1 MNSILIDK
9 KNNIQQTGIKSYQF
23 GDIVIYVD
31 GLIYVYGKTAGKET
45 VSWLYEKIC
54 NEGNIPFEEL
64 RGAYTCIIKEKE
76 RITAF
81 SDNSNMHC
89 LYYSDNM
96 ISSSF
101 LEIVKYEADSGRIP
115 CFNLEAICE
124 YLTIGNVFFDKTFF
138 NDIYILPST
147 KYVLIEKNSIIIL
160 HKNIGDID
168 QSSNLSSI
176 SDFFDKVAFS
186 LSEMNV
192 CQALT
197 GGYDSRMVYTCLS
210 KRIKDQPAISSNIPD
225 NKDVR
230 YAKMVATVNKD
241 NLDIIKTE
249 KPVFSDKLIHM
260 LFEKKDGIVP
270 FDIDADIRLLTFK
283 SSLVKKYNI
292 HLTGDGGVL
301 HKDWEWIPD
310 FPFYRK
316 RKSNANQFYKQR
328 LYYIS
333 IDNHIGENLKDIF
346 AGQAQ
351 RFVKALDSIAKP
363 INTQSYDSWYYRV
376 SGNRRSN
383 YNCNPVDGLISYAP
397 LEEIDIVRYSYALP
411 RRKRFFYNS
420 MRDVMTRENK
430 QIARIKTNY
439 GTNASN
445 EWSYILA
452 DIFFQS
458 IEYIRKAIRLISRK
472 IIHKTV
478 LNISVLDWTLE
489 KEIRD
494 SDIAVKAVEFAQ
506 LSGFI
511 KPALT
516 MSSLS
521 YSEIQ
526 KLIHIYCLS
535 RFVTKCKQTT

>member
-1 MNSILIDK
+1 MNCVLIDNN
-9 KNNIQQTGIKSYQF
+9 NNIQQTGLQTYQF
-23 GDIVIYVD
+23 EDMVIYVD
-31 GLIYVYGKTAGKET
+31 GLLYVYGKKAGKET
-45 VSWLYEKIC
+45 ASWLYEKIC
-54 NEGNIPFEEL
+54 NEGSIPFEEL

-89 LYYSDNM
+89 LYYSGSM
-96 ISSSF
+96 ISNSF
-101 LEIVKYEADSGRIP
+101 LKIVEFESVSGRMP

-124 YLTIGNVFFDKTFF
+124 YLTIGNVYFDKTFF
-138 NDIYILPST
+138 NDINVLPST
-147 KYVLIEKNSIIIL
+147 KYALIEGNRITISQ
-160 HKNIGDID
+160 KNIGDID
-168 QSSNLSSI
+168 QASDLSSI

-210 KRIKDQPAISSNIPD
+210 KRIKDHPVIASNTPD
-225 NKDVR
+225 NKDVK
-230 YAKMVATVNKD
+230 YAKMVATANKD
-241 NLDIIKTE
+241 DLDIIRTE
-249 KPVFSDKLIHM
+249 KPVFSDNLIHM
-260 LFEKKDGIVP
+260 LFEKKDGILP
-270 FDIDADIRLLTFK
+270 FDIDEDIRLLTFK

-316 RKSNANQFYKQR
+316 RKSNASKFYKQR
-328 LYYIS
+328 LYYIP
-333 IDNHIGENLKDIF
+333 IDNHIGEKLKDIF

-351 RFVKALDSIAKP
+351 RFVKVLDSIAKS
-363 INTQSYDSWYYRV
+363 INTQSYDSWYYHV

-383 YNCNPVDGLISYAP
+383 YNCNPVNGLISYAP

-420 MRDVMTRENK
+420 MREAITRENK

-445 EWSYILA
+445 EWPYILA
-452 DIFFQS
+452 DVFFQS

-489 KEIRD
+489 KEIRN
-494 SDIAVKAVEFAQ
+494 SDIAAKAVEFAQ

-535 RFVTKCKQTT
+535 CFVTKCKQTT